1 MNLVPYETIA
11 MSAGVSLRT
20 VARDVKRRLLIPYKQ
35 GRKALIDAE
44 APATANYIASRRAIG
59 EETQALRGRAS

>member
-1 MNLVPYETIA
+1 MNLVPFEQIA

-20 VARDVKRRLLIPYKQ
+20 VARDVQRKLLTPYRQ

-44 APATANYIASRRAIG
+44 APATADYLARRRAVN
-59 EETQALRGRAS
+59 EAQALRVR

>member
-1 MNLVPYETIA
+1 MNLVPFEQIA

-20 VARDVKRRLLIPYKQ
+20 VARDVQRKLLVPYKQ

-44 APATANYIASRRAIG
+44 APATADYLARRRAAN
-59 EETQALRGRAS
+59 EVAQALGRRG

>member
-1 MNLVPYETIA
+1 MNLVPFEQIA

-20 VARDVKRRLLIPYKQ
+20 VARDVQRKLLTPYRQ

-44 APATANYIASRRAIG
+44 APATADYLASRRAAS
-59 EETQALRGRAS
+59 EATQALRMRG

>member
-20 VARDVKRRLLIPYKQ
+20 VARDVKRRLLTPYKR

-44 APATANYIASRRAIG
+44 APATADYLARHRAAN
-59 EETQALRGRAS
+59 EVAQALGMRG

>member
-1 MNLVPYETIA
+1 MNLVPFEQIA

-35 GRKALIDAE
+35 GRKALIDEE
-44 APATANYIASRRAIG
+44 APATVNYLATRRAG
-59 EETQALRGRAS
+59 AEVAQALGRR

>member
-1 MNLVPYETIA
+1 MNLVPFEQIA

-20 VARDVKRRLLIPYKQ
+20 VARDVQRKLLVPYRQ

-44 APATANYIASRRAIG
+44 APATVDYLTSRRAAN
-59 EETQALRGRAS
+59 EATQALGRRG